1 MTTRTPEVSSSTT
14 RAGTGTAKH
23 RSVKNV
29 GTGAPDALALL
40 KKDHKEVKTLFAQFE
55 KLDSDTE
62 KGELAE
68 IICGMLTVHS
78 QIEEEIFY
86 PALRAAGVDIDTM
99 DEAQVEHAS
108 AKNLIGQIEE
118 MEPGDDL
125 YDAKVKVLGE
135 YINHH
140 VAEEEGEMFKK
151 ARTKNLDFAELGR
164 QLDARSAELKDDL
177 GLS

>member
-1 MTTRTPEVSSSTT
+1 MTTRTSEISATTRRTDSSTT
-14 RAGTGTAKH
+14 KPGSAK
-23 RSVKNV
+23 N
-29 GTGAPDALALL
+29 TGALDAIALL
-40 KKDHKEVKTLFAQFE
+40 KKDHKEVKTLFAQYE

-68 IICGMLTVHS
+68 TICGLLTVHS

-86 PALRAAGVDIDTM
+86 PSLREAGVDTGTM

-108 AKNLIGQIEE
+108 AKDLIGQIEG
-118 MEPGDDL
+118 MEPGEDL
-125 YDAKVKVLGE
+125 YDAKVRVLGE

-151 ARTKNLDFAELGR
+151 ARAKKLDFAELGR
-164 QLDARSAELKDDL
+164 QLEERSAELKDDL